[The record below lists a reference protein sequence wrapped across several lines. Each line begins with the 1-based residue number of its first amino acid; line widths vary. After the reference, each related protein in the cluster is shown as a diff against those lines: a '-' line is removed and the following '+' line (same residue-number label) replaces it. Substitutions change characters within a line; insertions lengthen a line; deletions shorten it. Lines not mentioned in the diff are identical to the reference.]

1 MFLGFPLYIILYA
14 LIDYLRIHVHITFNV
29 HDLGA
34 LEVTQK
40 IQVMSF
46 LQDDKLFTVDS
57 WI

>member
-14 LIDYLRIHVHITFNV
+14 LIDYLRIHVHITCNV

-46 LQDDKLFTVDS
+46 LQDDK
-57 WI
+57 